1 MIFNLFKT
9 PPKYVEPLVE
19 EYSRD
24 VDILKTLVTKKV
36 EDQEPIQC
44 TLEEE
49 TKPPAYRKE
58 VIQMMESAKRK
69 QKEKYPQNTGLSY
82 YPFQK

>member
-1 MIFNLFKT
+1 MKT
-9 PPKYVEPLVE
+9 QNTFQVPPQNVETLVE

-24 VDILKTLVTKKV
+24 VDILRNLVTKI
-36 EDQEPIQC
+36 EDLEPFDC

-58 VIQMMESAKRK
+58 VIEMMRAAKRK

>member
-1 MIFNLFKT
+1 M
-9 PPKYVEPLVE
+9 E

-24 VDILKTLVTKKV
+24 VDILRNLVTKL
-36 EDQEPIQC
+36 EAPEQFSC

-49 TKPPAYRKE
+49 MKPPAYRQE
-58 VIQMMESAKRK
+58 VIQMMEAAKKK

>member
-1 MIFNLFKT
+1 M
-9 PPKYVEPLVE
+9 E
-19 EYSRD
+19 EYGRD
-24 VDILKTLVTKKV
+24 VDILRKNAAKLKEK
-36 EDQEPIQC
+36 EEFEC

-49 TKPPAYRKE
+49 MKPPAYREE
-58 VIQMMESAKRK
+58 VINMMRIAKRN

>member
-1 MIFNLFKT
+1 M
-9 PPKYVEPLVE
+9 PPNNVETLVE

-24 VDILKTLVTKKV
+24 VDILRNLVTKV
-36 EDQEPIQC
+36 EEPEKFEC

-58 VIQMMESAKRK
+58 VIQMMEAARRK
-69 QKEKYPQNTGLSY
+69 QKDKYPQNTGLSY

>member
-36 EDQEPIQC
+36 EDQEHIQC

-58 VIQMMESAKRK
+58 VIQMMEAAKRK